1 MCVCTDVPEHECTV
15 RGQLVE
21 VGVLLHL
28 CGFWDQIQMATFG
41 GRSLYPLS
49 YLLGPA
55 YKIHMQLKFTPN
67 LHLFMENLS

>member
-1 MCVCTDVPEHECTV
+1 MCVCTDVPQHECTV
-15 RGQLVE
+15 RGQLAK
-21 VGVLLHL
+21 VGALLHP

-49 YLLGPA
+49 YLSGTA
-55 YKIHMQLKFTPN
+55 YKILQLKFTPS